1 MLYTLYMPLDQVEK
15 TASTF
20 SSRFRWELGNLE
32 TWIQVLF
39 LLLYTHPLRPM
50 LTGKPKLKQ
59 NKRGCLFCK
68 IPMLTGASNKTNQTS
83 AFVIPGLYKNFYKP
97 GRRFCKS
104 TRSANLQNKPFE
116 FRFNTQHRVKPF
128 EFRFNTEHRDIQ
140 SIKQI
145 FIGCLLQHKSTSAV
159 KQTDEK
165 INELI
170 SVHER
175 TRITPLSIP
184 DLSGKVALLR
194 STRVPVDGALSATSS
209 SVERV
214 LFQLQTLQT
223 LIEELTSK
231 MDRFRNDLPRL
242 TRSQEIPAT
251 EPTPPP
257 VSQLTCPATTSCV
270 PWWPCCRNSA

>member
-1 MLYTLYMPLDQVEK
+1 MQIY
-15 TASTF
+15 
-20 SSRFRWELGNLE
+20 
-32 TWIQVLF
+32 
-39 LLLYTHPLRPM
+39 
-50 LTGKPKLKQ
+50 
-59 NKRGCLFCK
+59 
-68 IPMLTGASNKTNQTS
+68 KTNPS
-83 AFVIPGLYKNFYKP
+83 NFV
-97 GRRFCKS
+97 S
-104 TRSANLQNKPFE
+104 TRSTATNPSNFVLT
-116 FRFNTQHRVKPF
+116 RSTATFNPSNR
-128 EFRFNTEHRDIQ
+128 
-140 SIKQI
+140 SS
-145 FIGCLLQHKSTSAV
+145 LAV
-159 KQTDEK
+159 YYRISQPPTDEK
-165 INELI
+165 IHELI

-194 STRVPVDGALSATSS
+194 STRRVPVDGALSATSS

-270 PWWPCCRNSA
+270 P

>member
-1 MLYTLYMPLDQVEK
+1 MQIY
-15 TASTF
+15 
-20 SSRFRWELGNLE
+20 
-32 TWIQVLF
+32 
-39 LLLYTHPLRPM
+39 
-50 LTGKPKLKQ
+50 
-59 NKRGCLFCK
+59 
-68 IPMLTGASNKTNQTS
+68 KTNPS
-83 AFVIPGLYKNFYKP
+83 NFV
-97 GRRFCKS
+97 
-104 TRSANLQNKPFE
+104 
-116 FRFNTQHRVKPF
+116 FNTQHRDKPF

-170 SVHER
+170 SVHESTR
-175 TRITPLSIP
+175 TTPLSIP

-194 STRVPVDGALSATSS
+194 STRRVPVDGALSATSS

-270 PWWPCCRNSA
+270 P